1 MSISSMLKT
10 LKIISEKRKNHC
22 AFIDIY
28 IDLYMENIKQNIRG
42 GYMKKMKLDP
52 SGKTSFIL
60 RLENKVIKQLQAI
73 ADEDLTSVQNIIRR
87 FIGQGLKQRGEHE

>member
-1 MSISSMLKT
+1 
-10 LKIISEKRKNHC
+10 
-22 AFIDIY
+22 
-28 IDLYMENIKQNIRG
+28 MENIRQNKRG
-42 GYMKKMKLDP
+42 GSMKKMKLDP

-87 FIGQGLKQRGEHE
+87 FIGQGLKQRGEDEQKES

>member
-1 MSISSMLKT
+1 
-10 LKIISEKRKNHC
+10 
-22 AFIDIY
+22 
-28 IDLYMENIKQNIRG
+28 
-42 GYMKKMKLDP
+42 MKKMKLHP

-87 FIGQGLKQRGEHE
+87 FIGQGLKQRGEDE